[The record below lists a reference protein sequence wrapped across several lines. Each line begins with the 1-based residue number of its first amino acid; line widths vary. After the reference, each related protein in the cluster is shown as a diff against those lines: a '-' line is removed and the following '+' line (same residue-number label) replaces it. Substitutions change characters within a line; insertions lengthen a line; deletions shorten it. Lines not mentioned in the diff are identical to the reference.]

1 MAQPQPLTR
10 PGRDFFP
17 RPLDATWRQSDAV
30 STPRLRSRLAE
41 WFAIAFVVTATLAV
55 SGCSQ
60 VMSVVETGPI
70 SQKLAEDYAR
80 LGAGAS
86 VQSIEVVSSRL
97 STYGVERPGGLSAD
111 AAAQVWAVVLS
122 GAFPYGSCDI
132 GFNLGSFNLF
142 ASGPPKPQ
150 PTFKPCNPPAMRE
163 RILVD
168 ARNGHIIE
176 RIVPG

>member
-1 MAQPQPLTR
+1 MGGPH
-10 PGRDFFP
+10 
-17 RPLDATWRQSDAV
+17 SDAV
-30 STPRLRSRLAE
+30 STPRLRSWIPE
-41 WFAIAFVVTATLAV
+41 WLVIAFVVVTTLAV

-60 VMSVVETGPI
+60 VMSVVDTGPI

-97 STYGVERPGGLSAD
+97 TTYGVERPGGHATD
-111 AAAQVWAVVLS
+111 PATQVWAVILS

-132 GFNLGSFNLF
+132 GAGLGQYFGSFDPF
-142 ASGPPKPQ
+142 GSPRPQ